1 MTITRINSDA
11 DVRAAAALSYAEH
24 GRLVAQLPFLPA
36 RKPADYEDRLGWMVR
51 EGAVYALGEGRAM
64 TAFLG
69 AFPVEDFRNEGPG
82 AYSPDW
88 CLGFA
93 EGHDVPFAAGTAGS
107 SGGATV
113 MRATRAL
120 LRAYLSEAEGEGL
133 QAHGVSVFS
142 SRPEVREAFS
152 LSGYGGIVL
161 DAARPADELS
171 RALAARGCAS
181 REGKACASETSIRRA
196 TIADAEALSALD
208 GRLAAHIQSAPVLM
222 PGAHGSSAEEWAQWL
237 SKSTAAAFIATVDGV
252 PAGFMKAEDPQFDV
266 SFAVQSSE
274 VFAID
279 GLFVETERRGCGIAR
294 SLLEAIV
301 GEARARGKSLVSVDC
316 ETMNPEAFGFWTGWF
331 APVSWSLERRWGQVA
346 PRA

>member
-1 MTITRINSDA
+1 MTITLIKSDA
-11 DVRAAAALSYAEH
+11 DIRVAAALAFAEH
-24 GRLVAQLPFLPA
+24 TRSVSLLTFLPA
-36 RKPADYEDRLGWMVR
+36 RQQADFETRLDWMVR
-51 EGAVYALGEGRAM
+51 EGYLYALADGGSM

-69 AFPVEDFRNEGPG
+69 GFTIADFRNEGPG

-88 CLGFA
+88 CMGFA
-93 EGHDVPFAAGTAGS
+93 ERFGAS
-107 SGGATV
+107 GATGATSV
-113 MRATRAL
+113 TGAAFVTRATRAL
-120 LRAYLSEAEGEGL
+120 IRAFLSEAEGAGL
-133 QAHGVSVFS
+133 QAHAVSVFA

-181 REGKACASETSIRRA
+181 REGTACASETSIRRA

-222 PGAHGSSAEEWAQWL
+222 PGAHGSSAEEWAAWL
-237 SKSTAAAFIATVDGV
+237 SKPTAAAFIATVDGV

-279 GLFVETERRGCGIAR
+279 GLFVETERRGRGIAR

-331 APVSWSLERRWGQVA
+331 APVSWSLERRWGRVA